1 MMLFVCVCRPAM
13 CRCPRKS
20 GKWQTGVWGGPA
32 LWTSMGRSHCITE
45 WQERSSS
52 GPLSQGRQ
60 PLCGGSLPSSPI
72 PLVTR
77 LSVYEGGILV
87 PWQFTMPTPKT
98 HKIHVLLKYKT
109 SHSILIAPPPIFTPV
124 SDQSLKICLR
134 WLSGTN
140 TLSLILRPTQWK
152 RTDFLKLSSDLHTG
166 CLCTH
171 AHPQIPVTNV
181 KKSRIWRAGLVVKYT
196 YQVQFL
202 TPTSGGS

>member
-1 MMLFVCVCRPAM
+1 MCVDQLCAGVQGSQVNGRLVSGEGLLSGHQWDVLTALL
-13 CRCPRKS
+13 S
-20 GKWQTGVWGGPA
+20 GKKGQA
-32 LWTSMGRSHCITE
+32 
-45 WQERSSS
+45 
-52 GPLSQGRQ
+52 QGLCHKDAS

-77 LSVYEGGILV
+77 LSVYEGGTLV

-171 AHPQIPVTNV
+171 AHP
-181 KKSRIWRAGLVVKYT
+181 
-196 YQVQFL
+196 
-202 TPTSGGS
+202 